1 MEDEA
6 SESEAELR
14 TRLEKLEAEE
24 REISALRRKLHDRL
38 ASFPN
43 DVTEQHEREVSK
55 QRRELHVQIDALRAR
70 LRELQGR

>member
-1 MEDEA
+1 VPG
-6 SESEAELR
+6 ESEAELKA
-14 TRLEKLEAEE
+14 RLEKLEADE

-43 DVTEQHEREVSK
+43 EVTAEHEREISK
-55 QRRELHVQIDALRAR
+55 QRRELHAEIDELRVK